1 MDSIKN
7 IWFWFT
13 LIVCPILILVGI
25 YNLSYLIGQI
35 LYAESGGLVN
45 LYSRQMVFILGG
57 LSSLFV
63 FSKTLKVAKTRF
75 SK

>member
-25 YNLSYLIGQI
+25 YNLSYLIGHI

-45 LYSRQMVFILGG
+45 LYSVQMVFILGG